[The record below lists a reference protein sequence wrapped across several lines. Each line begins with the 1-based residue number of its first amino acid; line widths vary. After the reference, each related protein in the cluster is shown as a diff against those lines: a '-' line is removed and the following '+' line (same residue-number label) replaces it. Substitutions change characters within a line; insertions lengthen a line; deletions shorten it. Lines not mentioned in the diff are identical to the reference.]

1 MKSVGLTA
9 LLLGAVLLTAG
20 CPRGVNRGGDESTMP
35 VENVDGPKVAAAVGR
50 ALFKGFTGASAPNQ
64 PNQPPPNSRP

>member
-1 MKSVGLTA
+1 MKSIGLTA

-20 CPRGVNRGGDESTMP
+20 CQKSINQRAEEESTVP

-50 ALFKGFTGASAPNQ
+50 ALFKGFTSASLSEQ
-64 PNQPPPNSRP
+64 PNQALPNP

>member
-1 MKSVGLTA
+1 MKSVGVIA

-20 CPRGVNRGGDESTMP
+20 CQRGVNRGGDDESTMP

-64 PNQPPPNSRP
+64 PLPNPQP

>member
-1 MKSVGLTA
+1 MKRIRLTA

-20 CPRGVNRGGDESTMP
+20 CQSSIHQGADDESTVP

-50 ALFKGFTGASAPNQ
+50 ALLKGFTSPSLPEQ
-64 PNQPPPNSRP
+64 PNQP